1 MVTLQSNRI
10 EDQRAELPV
19 LLRPDSQYIPSLV
32 IEKIDVN
39 HEAEE
44 VSLLFNITL
53 VHAGVLTG
61 SFCSKA
67 AYH

>member
-53 VHAGVLTG
+53 VCAGVLTG